1 MKSEEE
7 KKKILLNRY
16 TSEMEII
23 KLRIEEIKTAKQKIR
38 YLQPIVEYKA
48 LQFRKIIE
56 QILLSS
62 LIANAE
68 IYQQYYNRLGT
79 EWNARYICRD
89 LKRINPRFFPVAVI
103 DDRENHSI
111 IDMEDSL
118 TSDEL
123 IEMYEKMGKLL
134 HAQNP
139 FGSLPDY
146 KQLSEYIDNGCKEII
161 KLLRVHK
168 TMLYGEK
175 DFLFVIMSAKTGGRV
190 AINWFSQCED

>member
-68 IYQQYYNRLGT
+68 IYQQ
-79 EWNARYICRD
+79 ARS
-89 LKRINPRFFPVAVI
+89 
-103 DDRENHSI
+103 DR
-111 IDMEDSL
+111 
-118 TSDEL
+118 
-123 IEMYEKMGKLL
+123 
-134 HAQNP
+134 
-139 FGSLPDY
+139 
-146 KQLSEYIDNGCKEII
+146 
-161 KLLRVHK
+161 
-168 TMLYGEK
+168 
-175 DFLFVIMSAKTGGRV
+175 
-190 AINWFSQCED
+190 